1 MLTIGIA
8 YIIANVILWIW
19 GPRAQIAQ
27 APEFLTGALKVG
39 GLSFPIYRIFI
50 SVVGLVVLGL
60 LWWMQ
65 DRTRWGAIIRAG
77 MDNKEMTTGLG
88 VNYGLVSTLV
98 FLLGVALA
106 GLAGVLAAPI
116 LGAYPSMGDNLLLL
130 TLIVVVVGGTGYI
143 QGTMLGA
150 LVIGLL
156 DTFGK
161 AYIPEAA
168 LFFAYIFFIAILL
181 VRPSGL
187 IGRKVF

>member
-27 APEFLTGALKVG
+27 TPEFLTGALKVG

-50 SVVGLVVLGL
+50 SGVGLVVLGL

-98 FLLGVALA
+98 FLLGVAV
-106 GLAGVLAAPI
+106 GRPRRRPG
-116 LGAYPSMGDNLLLL
+116 GAH
-130 TLIVVVVGGTGYI
+130 
-143 QGTMLGA
+143 
-150 LVIGLL
+150 
-156 DTFGK
+156 
-161 AYIPEAA
+161 
-168 LFFAYIFFIAILL
+168 
-181 VRPSGL
+181 SGRL
-187 IGRKVF
+187 PVHG